1 MIIDFKTMFLQQWK
15 LFKNTKT
22 EVDFSV
28 VSKEKW
34 KEAGQWPATVPPF
47 FPLVTRCVAR
57 QEQGGKYILLY
68 NDALVVTDEL
78 TIHVLKLCD
87 GINAPKTIKQLAK
100 KDPRYTE
107 IEDIEGKVE
116 KILANAGKYGVIN
129 WIPFSQPHINK
140 MQGDG
145 A

>member
-1 MIIDFKTMFLQQWK
+1 MIIDFKTTFLQQWK
-15 LFKNTKT
+15 MFKNAKT

-57 QEQGGKYILLY
+57 QEKEGQYILLY
-68 NDALVVTDEL
+68 NDALVSTDEL
-78 TIHVLKLCD
+78 TIFILRLCD
-87 GINAPKTIKQLAK
+87 GLNAPKTIKQMV
-100 KDPRYTE
+100 KDEPQFAALDDVEET
-107 IEDIEGKVE
+107 VE

-129 WIPFSQPHINK
+129 WIPFSQPHIDR
-140 MQGDG
+140 M
-145 A
+145 